1 VAQHESV
8 PPSSQSAI
16 RNRQST
22 IRGVRETSSN
32 CLPTDYTIACFQSGE
47 PSNMPV
53 SDPRPWEDVIVKTAL
68 GLPIAA
74 VLVICALLIG
84 IGASGGGQPAQA
96 AGTLPPLPA
105 GWPSTLQLG
114 MADAPGGAAAMKATT
129 SFGFRYQYLAGG
141 VNTGSGW
148 ATWNTNGDFAKYY
161 IQDSVANG
169 ITPVFTYY
177 QIRQSS
183 PGVNQGEDVGV
194 LNNLQNTA
202 TMQAYFADLK
212 LFFQKAAGSNL
223 VVLHVEPDMWG
234 YLQQK
239 SSGDNAATVAS
250 AVASTGMSELAGL
263 PNNAAGVAQAIAKL
277 RDQYAPNVK
286 LAYHLSYWGT
296 GTDPLYSKPNDA
308 TIDQL
313 AARSAAFYK
322 SLGANFDLSFAEFSD
337 RDSAFYTA
345 QYGNPN
351 TWWTDADFTRNI
363 RYISDFVAGTGKR
376 VAMWQIPLGNTKMKA
391 MDNSW
396 GHYQDNRPEYLL
408 DDAGRANLAKYANA
422 GVVAF
427 MFGGGAGGTTCAC
440 DADGDGVTNPAAIN
454 GNNVNSYSADDDGGY
469 FRVKAKA
476 YYAAGAMSLNG
487 GTGGTTPTATP
498 TKTATPTATPTKSP
512 TATPTRTAT
521 ATPTRTASPTA
532 TPTKTPTKT
541 ATPTATPPPTAS
553 WTTSASVSPSSVR
566 RGQTVSVKANVR
578 SNVAT
583 TALVDVEVYSSS
595 GAKVYQGF
603 YDAQSFTAG
612 QTRTFSASFKAPSST
627 GKYTVMVGVFSPGW
641 GSVYTWN
648 GAAATL
654 TVTR

>member
-1 VAQHESV
+1 M
-8 PPSSQSAI
+8 
-16 RNRQST
+16 R
-22 IRGVRETSSN
+22 
-32 CLPTDYTIACFQSGE
+32 
-47 PSNMPV
+47 
-53 SDPRPWEDVIVKTAL
+53 KTAL

-74 VLVICALLIG
+74 VFAICAMLVG
-84 IGASGGGQPAQA
+84 IAASGSGQPAQA
-96 AGTLPPLPA
+96 AGALPPLPA

-114 MADAPGGAAAMKATT
+114 LGDGPGGAAAMKATT
-129 SFGFRYQYLAGG
+129 GFGFRYQYLAGG

-169 ITPVFTYY
+169 ITPVLTYY
-177 QIRQSS
+177 QIRQST
-183 PGVNQGEDVGV
+183 PGANQAEDVGV
-194 LNNLQNTA
+194 LNNLQNVA

-212 LFFQKAAGSNL
+212 LFFQKSAGPNL

-239 SSGDNAATVAS
+239 ASGDNAASVSS
-250 AVASTGMSELAGL
+250 AVGSTGIAELAGL
-263 PNNAAGVAQAIAKL
+263 PNNAAGVAQAVVRL

-296 GTDPLYSKPNDA
+296 GVDPLYSKPSDT

-313 AARSAAFYK
+313 AARSAAFYN

-351 TWWTDADFTRNI
+351 TWWSDADFNRNI
-363 RYISDFVAGTGKR
+363 RYISDFVSATGKR

-391 MDNSW
+391 MNNTW

-408 DDAGRANLAKYANA
+408 DDPARAHLTAYANA

-427 MFGGGAGGTTCAC
+427 LFGGGAGGTTCAC
-440 DADGDGVTNPAAIN
+440 DAVKDGVTNPAPIN
-454 GNNVNSYSADDDGGY
+454 GNNLDSYSADDDGGY
-469 FRVKAKA
+469 FKFKAKA
-476 YYAAGAMSLNG
+476 YYAAGAMSL
-487 GTGGTTPTATP
+487 TGGTASTPTPTATQ
-498 TKTATPTATPTKSP
+498 TKTATSTP
-512 TATPTRTAT
+512 TAT

-532 TPTKTPTKT
+532 TPTRTATPAPTNT
-541 ATPTATPPPTAS
+541 ATPTATPTKPPVAT
-553 WTTSASVSPSSVR
+553 WTTSASVSPGSVR
-566 RGQTVSVKANVR
+566 RGQSVSVTANVR
-578 SNVAT
+578 ASVAT
-583 TALVDVEVYSSS
+583 KALVDIEVYSPS

-603 YDAQSFTAG
+603 YDAQSFAAG
-612 QTRTFSASFKAPSST
+612 QTRSFTASFKAPTAT

-641 GSVYTWN
+641 GTVYTWN
-648 GAAATL
+648 GAAASF